1 MLEQRKTNPN
11 TTYGDYPLPYKELY
25 QTAGKALDFKTV
37 KRDKWH
43 AKQSANARYVCR
55 VSRLYPCVSSVR

>member
-1 MLEQRKTNPN
+1 MAIIPRHIKSFTRQPVKLFFF
-11 TTYGDYPLPYKELY
+11 
-25 QTAGKALDFKTV
+25 LDFKTV

-55 VSRLYPCVSSVR
+55 VGYRPPNCGGR